1 MYALVTGGAQR
12 IGRAIVS
19 ELAVRGYAVAVHYRS
34 AGEEAQSL
42 VRDIN
47 AAGGRAIAICAD
59 LTRQGACEALV
70 DHVWSASEGKLS
82 LVVNSA
88 AIFEADGEGGL
99 DVPGALKHFELNALA
114 PAEISAAFFRKA
126 ERSQSSG
133 AVVNLIDQRIMK
145 HPSGQY
151 IGYSMSKHALYAATM
166 AQAKLFAPT
175 LRINAISPGLTLPSG
190 PLQGDEFF
198 LACKSNPMGR
208 CPSPEEIARAVLFM
222 AESPALCGAML
233 PVDCGERFIQGA
245 I

>member
-1 MYALVTGGAQR
+1 MYALVTGGSQR

-19 ELAVRGYAVAVHYRS
+19 ELAARGYAVAVHYFN
-34 AGEEAQSL
+34 GGDEARAL

-47 AAGGRAIAICAD
+47 AAGGNAHAIHAD
-59 LTRQGACEALV
+59 LAKRGYCEALV
-70 DHVWSASEGKLS
+70 EQVWDTSGGHLS
-82 LVVNSA
+82 LIVNSA
-88 AIFEADGEGGL
+88 AIFEADGQDGF
-99 DVPGALKHFELNALA
+99 DVPSALRHYELNALA
-114 PAEISAAFFRKA
+114 PAEITEAFFHKA
-126 ERSQSSG
+126 ERSQCRG

-145 HPSGQY
+145 YPSGQY

-166 AQAKLFAPT
+166 AQARLFAPT

-208 CPSPEEIARAVLFM
+208 CPSPEEIARAVVFM

-233 PVDCGERFIQGA
+233 PVDCGERFIQEA